1 MGYQT
6 LKQLVEGNNLEE
18 AKQFILTQPSFDEV
32 FQLEVCYYWNQNIYV
47 SAILSC
53 MLNALEDEQDS
64 LIHSHYLQ
72 GHRLFNQGKYEQSL
86 NELLQLPPDEMSPVS
101 LYRLA
106 ILFKLAGQLEVSQM
120 YEKQYELMVQTMKAV
135 GEK

>member
-1 MGYQT
+1 M
-6 LKQLVEGNNLEE
+6 
-18 AKQFILTQPSFDEV
+18 IMCQP
-32 FQLEVCYYWNQNIYV
+32 
-47 SAILSC
+47 ILSC

-86 NELLQLPPDEMSPVS
+86 NELLQLPPDEMSPLS

-135 GEK
+135 GEKYYFDEINPQNIVALQQLGFKSLQQHLQSEANSLNYGSHLF